1 MKNIKPVLFAGLLA
15 CFCSCL
21 LTVTGHAQYVGTHD
35 IHPTAQI
42 HPSVIMEGHVQVG
55 AFTRV
60 GPGTVLTGNITI
72 GHHTL
77 IQCNVT
83 IRGNVK
89 VGNYTHIYDN
99 VCIEGG
105 RPANLWST
113 TNDTPDKSIIGDFC
127 WINHGATMHG
137 TQMADRSAVN
147 LNAACDYNT
156 RLEEGAV
163 LANGSVTHVGQVI
176 PANAMAQGVPAK
188 VVKENI
194 TDEDRAEYFGV
205 IPEVWARKSGEWV
218 ESWYKGEWVKEKD

>member
-1 MKNIKPVLFAGLLA
+1 MKYNPTNWIAALCIHLLFSVAQ
-15 CFCSCL
+15 
-21 LTVTGHAQYVGTHD
+21 AQYIGTND

-55 AFTRV
+55 AYTRINA
-60 GPGTVLTGNITI
+60 GTVLTGDITI

-83 IRGNVK
+83 IRGKVK

-105 RPANLWST
+105 RPANLWTT
-113 TNDTPDKSIIGDFC
+113 TNDTPDKAIIGDYC
-127 WINHGATMHG
+127 WVNHGATMHG

-147 LNAACDYNT
+147 LNSACDYNT

-163 LANGSVTHVGQVI
+163 LANGSATHVGQVI
-176 PANAMAQGVPAK
+176 PANSMAQGVPA
-188 VVKENI
+188 VIVKENI
-194 TDEDRAEYFGV
+194 TDADRAEYFGV
-205 IPEVWARKSGEWV
+205 VPEVWATKSAEWV
-218 ESWYKGEWVKEKD
+218 ESWHKGDWVKVKD